1 MRMIIIVLSL
11 ILSTKYD
18 KENQF
23 LVNFPNPLPPNANE
37 NERN

>member
-18 KENQF
+18 RENQF
-23 LVNFPNPLPPNANE
+23 LVNFQMPLPTNANE